1 MCPEWDVSQSAAEKD
16 ELEFI
21 ATRDTIPFYMLTQ
34 TVYKG
39 TWIPNALLYSF
50 VDYTKYAT
58 GQKFKVSKI
67 IQKHLKCQKI
77 FFSNN
82 AVVFYFTFLLRVLK
96 KCSAK
101 I

>member
-58 GQKFKVSKI
+58 GQTFKVSKI

-77 FFSNN
+77 FF
-82 AVVFYFTFLLRVLK
+82 FK
-96 KCSAK
+96 
-101 I
+101 